1 VDYSNT
7 QTSASIR
14 NEATVRAT
22 ADTALATTIQTLEA
36 EVDTG
41 LTNTN
46 AAITNEA
53 TVRAT
58 ADTALATAIQTL
70 TATVNTNLTNTN
82 AAITNEATVRATAD
96 TALATTI
103 QTLTATVNTN
113 LTNTNAAITNEA
125 TARATADTAE
135 ATARQTLAATVNTNL
150 TNTNAAITNESTAR
164 ATADSALARM
174 VTSLSSGTSR
184 VYTQTSAPI
193 STGRLLGDVWYDTDD
208 NYRPYVW
215 AQINDTGALAWRD
228 NSTGTY
234 SKYVGQLATLTT
246 SGTTTYNLANQA
258 NTTANTANTASLAA
272 ATAASAAQNTA
283 NVVAFDWRVT
293 GSIGSATY
301 GGVGYSGII
310 LNGAKR
316 LNESTGQYETSS
328 NIILNATNIYLD
340 GNVIISGTVNTPQ
353 LAGNAVSN
361 SGSSQGLGT
370 ASATITVRAG
380 ARVSV
385 LATYAGNRSNG
396 TGGGSN
402 TLRVRANGADFPNNT
417 TSIFSVALVTSA
429 SSLAYISN
437 TFVVTGI
444 VTNYASTP
452 ATLLTIYNAPSD
464 GAITFTADSGGWN
477 ETVSLLVMEL
487 AK

>member
-22 ADTALATTIQTLEA
+22 ADTALASVIQTLEA
-36 EVDTG
+36 EVDIG

-58 ADTALATAIQTL
+58 ADAAEATARQ
-70 TATVNTNLTNTN
+70 
-82 AAITNEATVRATAD
+82 
-96 TALATTI
+96 ALATTF
-103 QTLTATVNTN
+103 TNNLAT
-113 LTNTNAAITNEA
+113 TNAAITNEA

-135 ATARQTLAATVNTNL
+135 ATARQALATTFTNNLAT
-150 TNTNAAITNESTAR
+150 TNAAITTEATTR
-164 ATADSALARM
+164 ATADTALSTSITNLTSTVTGNFNTLNSRIATEETTRANADTTNANAI
-174 VTSLSSGTSR
+174 TSLTST
-184 VYTQTSAPI
+184 VNGQTANI
-193 STGRLLGDVWYDTDD
+193 TTLTSTT
-208 NYRPYVW
+208 
-215 AQINDTGALAWRD
+215 ASITGALSATWSVVG
-228 NSTGTY
+228 NINGSTGGLVLSGVKRADGTGATY
-234 SKYVGQLATLTT
+234 DLEIS
-246 SGTTTYNLANQA
+246 A
-258 NTTANTANTASLAA
+258 NTKILGNLVVDGTINGTKIGTGANGITTPNI
-272 ATAASAAQNTA
+272 QN
-283 NVVAFDWRVT
+283 N
-293 GSIGSATY
+293 S
-301 GGVGYSGII
+301 
-310 LNGAKR
+310 
-316 LNESTGQYETSS
+316 
-328 NIILNATNIYLD
+328 
-340 GNVIISGTVNTPQ
+340 
-353 LAGNAVSN
+353 VSN
-361 SGSSQGLGT
+361 SASSQGAGT
-370 ASATITVRAG
+370 ASASITVRAG

-417 TSIFSVALVTSA
+417 TSIFSVALVTA
-429 SSLAYISN
+429 PSSQAYISN
-437 TFVVTGI
+437 TFVITGI

-487 AK
+487 AR